1 MNLTFCGRTHICGRS
16 NNEDAFD
23 MQRITDHLALF
34 AVADGL
40 GGHPAGEVA
49 SRIAISALVDTV
61 RSLASKNVS
70 SFPAQMQEILS
81 LGFLAA
87 SRAISDDFTHNP
99 GHTGMGTTLLAAL
112 INDSFDC
119 VVANVGDSR
128 AYCGSDTLIP
138 ITRDHSL
145 VQEMV
150 GRGII
155 TREEARLRTDKNIVT
170 RIISD
175 TPVHPDFTVF
185 QLEKNTLLLCTDG
198 LTDALSDG
206 EIFSEIKNMDI
217 SQICKNL
224 IEHCQQVNRD
234 NTTIIV
240 IRAASEGAREL

>member
-49 SRIAISALVDTV
+49 SRIAISTLVDTV

-99 GHTGMGTTLLAAL
+99 GHAGMGGAGCENPAYKCSHSRLLADHGRGTIAFGEARGRTNGRRAAL
-112 INDSFDC
+112 P
-119 VVANVGDSR
+119 GDS
-128 AYCGSDTLIP
+128 
-138 ITRDHSL
+138 
-145 VQEMV
+145 V
-150 GRGII
+150 GRLPTG
-155 TREEARLRTDKNIVT
+155 N
-170 RIISD
+170 
-175 TPVHPDFTVF
+175 
-185 QLEKNTLLLCTDG
+185 
-198 LTDALSDG
+198 
-206 EIFSEIKNMDI
+206 
-217 SQICKNL
+217 
-224 IEHCQQVNRD
+224 
-234 NTTIIV
+234 
-240 IRAASEGAREL
+240 